1 MSEHI
6 TLHDF
11 PVEQGYSVSPNK
23 VRGGDLFLKKGYS
36 WQMGEAI
43 CFEEIYE
50 GAVLEDELMIRACQ
64 GQGSLR
70 NAFSSNLKIVNLK
83 IFPNQE
89 GIYT

>member
-1 MSEHI
+1 
-6 TLHDF
+6 
-11 PVEQGYSVSPNK
+11 
-23 VRGGDLFLKKGYS
+23 
-36 WQMGEAI
+36 MGEAI

-50 GAVLEDELMIRACQ
+50 GPVLQGELMIRACQ

-89 GIYT
+89 GI

>member
-1 MSEHI
+1 MIFQWSKDI
-6 TLHDF
+6 
-11 PVEQGYSVSPNK
+11 VSPPIK
-23 VRGGDLFLKKGYS
+23 HGGDLFLKKCFS
-36 WQMGEAI
+36 WQMGEAL

-50 GAVLEDELMIRACQ
+50 GPVLQGELMIRACQ

-89 GIYT
+89 GI